1 MQLVLALVMQVLVIR
16 MAGSGEETDAYVA
29 ALALPLILQS
39 VVATALQNV
48 WLPKLAMATAADW
61 PRLVRISLGQA
72 LIWFGG
78 AALAIGLTAPLWS
91 PLLFPGLRAE
101 QLALTNRLLLLML
114 PGSVFSGAFAL
125 LAVAGRSRGRFLLV
139 EAVPLAMA
147 LAATVLTPAALRWLG
162 IEGAAWLFSL
172 RSFISALSLWSA
184 LRLGMPILASSPER
198 RDAARSALLLL
209 AGSSIYKLGPLV
221 DRFWT
226 SQGPVGS
233 LTLYNLAI
241 AGAGAVATVLE
252 RAISMPVI
260 PGLSRLWQAED
271 TAGFRRAYRG
281 VLVRIFG
288 LMLPVTLALV
298 LLREPTTMMAG
309 SLLAIAPAK
318 AIMIFWVGAALV
330 GTIVAGAA
338 GSTVASAFY
347 AMGDTVTPVRIGVA
361 GFVFG
366 LGLKAV
372 GFLAFGVVG
381 LALATSAYYI
391 FNFSVMAILLERR
404 LNECNVS

>member
-1 MQLVLALVMQVLVIR
+1 
-16 MAGSGEETDAYVA
+16 
-29 ALALPLILQS
+29 
-39 VVATALQNV
+39 
-48 WLPKLAMATAADW
+48 
-61 PRLVRISLGQA
+61 
-72 LIWFGG
+72 
-78 AALAIGLTAPLWS
+78 
-91 PLLFPGLRAE
+91 
-101 QLALTNRLLLLML
+101 
-114 PGSVFSGAFAL
+114 
-125 LAVAGRSRGRFLLV
+125 
-139 EAVPLAMA
+139 MA